1 MKARPEYSLLCLQ
14 ISREDAQAFARE
26 NRIHYM
32 EASAKNRYN
41 VDEAFLELVQII
53 RYSPVFCLHFSLLH
67 LLNSSLLFSHI
78 AFFMFFFMSKPERYS
93 GLSTSQ
99 GFRPKIALH

>member
-1 MKARPEYSLLCLQ
+1 MFVLRAGAQLYRMKSTTWIFVLFCVQ

-41 VDEAFLELVQII
+41 VDEVFLELVQII
-53 RYSPVFCLHFSLLH
+53 RYTHYLFDLLS
-67 LLNSSLLFSHI
+67 NMCF
-78 AFFMFFFMSKPERYS
+78 Y
-93 GLSTSQ
+93 
-99 GFRPKIALH
+99 

>member
-1 MKARPEYSLLCLQ
+1 MSTQWLKAGPGYCLLCLQ

-53 RYSPVFCLHFSLLH
+53 RYS
-67 LLNSSLLFSHI
+67 
-78 AFFMFFFMSKPERYS
+78 R
-93 GLSTSQ
+93 
-99 GFRPKIALH
+99 

>member
-1 MKARPEYSLLCLQ
+1 MKARPGYSLLCLQ

-53 RYSPVFCLHFSLLH
+53 RYIPVFCIHFSLLQFYTKFI
-67 LLNSSLLFSHI
+67 S
-78 AFFMFFFMSKPERYS
+78 AFFTHCLFYMYYVYVLF
-93 GLSTSQ
+93 
-99 GFRPKIALH
+99 

>member
-1 MKARPEYSLLCLQ
+1 MEVGPGYCLLCLQ

-41 VDEAFLELVQII
+41 VDEVFLELVQII
-53 RYSPVFCLHFSLLH
+53 RYSP
-67 LLNSSLLFSHI
+67 
-78 AFFMFFFMSKPERYS
+78 
-93 GLSTSQ
+93 
-99 GFRPKIALH
+99 

>member
-1 MKARPEYSLLCLQ
+1 MQ

-41 VDEAFLELVQII
+41 VDEAFLELVHII
-53 RYSPVFCLHFSLLH
+53 RYSLSPELSFPAGTFFTLTVTSLPCSGRKH
-67 LLNSSLLFSHI
+67 ITNVCHILFI
-78 AFFMFFFMSKPERYS
+78 
-93 GLSTSQ
+93 
-99 GFRPKIALH
+99 